1 MKTVSV
7 LEAKTHLSALL
18 EQVRASGEEVVITRR
33 GEPIARLSPV
43 APARVERV
51 PGDLR
56 DRPGWENYVFD
67 PAVFAPMTE
76 EEMKAEGWPV

>member
-18 EQVRASGEEVVITRR
+18 EAVRQGEEVVITRR
-33 GEPIARLSPV
+33 GEPVARLSPV
-43 APARVERV
+43 APARVERE

-56 DRPGWENYVFD
+56 KRPGWENFVYD
-67 PAVFAPMTE
+67 PSIFAPMTE
-76 EEMKAEGWPV
+76 EEMREEGWPV

>member
-18 EQVRASGEEVVITRR
+18 EAVRRGEEVVITRR
-33 GEPIARLSPV
+33 GEPVARLCAV
-43 APARVERV
+43 APARVARE

-56 DRPGWENYVFD
+56 KRPGWENFVYD
-67 PAVFAPMTE
+67 PSVFAPMTE
-76 EEMKAEGWPV
+76 EEMAAEGWPV

>member
-1 MKTVSV
+1 MKTASV

-18 EQVRASGEEVVITRR
+18 EAVRQGEEVVITRR
-33 GEPIARLSPV
+33 GAPIARLSPV
-43 APARVERV
+43 APVRVERE

-56 DRPGWENYVFD
+56 RRPGWETFTFD

-76 EEMKAEGWPV
+76 EEMRAEGWPV